1 MRDGRERQTMAFV
14 TDSALDHDDRLLQT
28 TSPIVNVT
36 LPCMRPD
43 GFFLVEDHS
52 LSMLASKRLRTLDI
66 VITSTRSTAIPVKH
80 PAETALCGLN
90 LTLTF
95 NEIAVVRQS
104 ATEGGFFGRI

>member
-1 MRDGRERQTMAFV
+1 MMTFV

-28 TSPIVNVT
+28 TSPIVNLT
-36 LPCMRPD
+36 LRFCMRPD

-95 NEIAVVRQS
+95 NEIEVVRQS